1 VEDAVK
7 INGKLRAVAD
17 RALNRIK
24 LWDLEVS
31 DRLASKNPKS
41 LSELDDYLTL
51 CVLASE
57 NDEYFKK
64 FRSCRS
70 YRAILE
76 NVDGAAAEKLL
87 SVIQSYGKS
96 GEDFRNLW
104 HSEIGKPYTY
114 HVAGLGRISPTELRY
129 SKIICELENLFG
141 ELNGFRVTEIG
152 VGFGGQGAQI
162 LNTFNLA
169 EYEFIDLAEPLQLVK
184 RYLKEI
190 KASGK
195 VQLTAPDSVM
205 DKKRDLVIS
214 NYAYSELKIE
224 VQEEYFEKVISCSD
238 RGFVIYNHITPKS
251 YRTLTA
257 DEFAA
262 RIQGAEIFAERPLS
276 HPGNVLVVW
285 GHKNRIASC

>member
-1 VEDAVK
+1 MR
-7 INGKLRAVAD
+7 INSKLRVLAD
-17 RALNRIK
+17 RALNRTK

-51 CVLASE
+51 CVLAAE

-76 NVDGAAAEKLL
+76 NVDGAAGGKLL

-96 GEDFRNLW
+96 GEDFLNLW
-104 HSEIGKPYTY
+104 HTEIGKPYTY
-114 HVAGLGRISPTELRY
+114 HISGLGRISPTELRY

-152 VGFGGQGAQI
+152 VGFGGQGGQI

-190 KASGK
+190 KAPGK
-195 VQLTAPDSVM
+195 VQLTASDSVM

-224 VQEEYFEKVISCSD
+224 VQEEYFEKVVSRSD
-238 RGFVIYNHITPKS
+238 RGFVIYNHITPES

-262 RIQGAEIFAERPLS
+262 RIQGAEIFSERPLS

-285 GHKNRIASC
+285 GHKNRITSR